1 MNATRT
7 LPPIGPTPPRSRVAG
22 WSSGSHPV
30 PVGRRLLFADR
41 RRAALTVLGVAASLL
56 LVLVLGGIFA
66 GAVDRVTYY
75 IRTSPAQVF
84 VSQAGVRTMHMS
96 ASALPADT
104 AAAAARVPGVAWA
117 SPIGFASGS
126 LTGPQGRQLT
136 YLVGY
141 DPVTGRGG
149 PTALVAGR
157 APRFGEAVLD
167 ERAADALG
175 VELGG
180 RFTVLGAPVTAVG
193 FSSGGSSITNTT
205 VFVDLGTFARI
216 RGPQPAYVLV
226 GTTAGADPARVAH
239 RLEGTLDGV
248 TAQTRDEF
256 ATSEARVVTDMSADL
271 LKMMSTIGLLI
282 ALAVI
287 ALGLMT
293 ATLNRLRDFAVLKA
307 LGSTTRRLAG
317 AVAVQV
323 AWTVALAAVVATVA
337 AVALAQLLP
346 SVAPAVDIVITPVA
360 VARLTVTTA
369 VVGIV
374 AALWPL
380 RRIAA
385 LDAATAFRETR

>member
-1 MNATRT
+1 MNR
-7 LPPIGPTPPRSRVAG
+7 RDR
-22 WSSGSHPV
+22 V
-30 PVGRRLLFADR
+30 PVGRRLQFADP
-41 RRAALTVLGVAASLL
+41 RRAILTVLGVAASLL

-75 IRTSPAQVF
+75 IRTSPADVF

-96 ASALPADT
+96 ASVLPPET
-104 AAAAARVPGVAWA
+104 AAAATQVPGAAWA
-117 SPIGFASGS
+117 TPIGFASGS
-126 LTGPQGRQLT
+126 LAGPDGRQLT

-141 DPVTGRGG
+141 DTSTGRGG
-149 PTALVAGR
+149 PTTLVAGR
-157 APRFGEAVLD
+157 TPRVGEAVLD
-167 ERAADALG
+167 ERAAEALG
-175 VELGG
+175 IRLDT
-180 RFTVLGAPVTAVG
+180 RLTVLGTPVTAVG

-205 VFVDLGTFARI
+205 VFVDLDTFARI
-216 RGPQPAYVLV
+216 RGPHPSYLLV
-226 GTTAGADPARVAH
+226 GTTAGADPDRVAR
-239 RLEGTLDGV
+239 RLEQALPGV

-256 ATSEARVVTDMSADL
+256 AASEARVVTDMSADL
-271 LKMMSTIGLLI
+271 LRMMSTIGLLI

-323 AWTVALAAVVATVA
+323 AWTVALATTVATGA
-337 AVALAQLLP
+337 ALLLAQVLP
-346 SVAPAVDIVITPVA
+346 SVAPAVDILITPAA
-360 VARLTVTTA
+360 VVRLVLSTTA
-369 VVGIV
+369 VGLM

-380 RRIAA
+380 RRIAV

>member
-1 MNATRT
+1 MNALRT
-7 LPPIGPTPPRSRVAG
+7 VAAVASPDVPSASAR
-22 WSSGSHPV
+22 WSSGTGRV

-41 RRAALTVLGVAASLL
+41 RRAVLTVLGVAASLL

-75 IRTSPAQVF
+75 IRTSPADVF

-104 AAAAARVPGVAWA
+104 VAEAARVPGVAWA

-126 LTGPQGRQLT
+126 VAGPDGRQLT

-141 DPVTGRGG
+141 DTTTDRGG
-149 PTALVAGR
+149 PIRLVAGR
-157 APRFGEAVLD
+157 APGPGEAVLD
-167 ERAADALG
+167 EQAAEQLG
-175 VELGG
+175 IDLGT
-180 RFTVLGAPVTAVG
+180 RLTVLGTPLRTVG
-193 FSSGGSSITNTT
+193 FSSGGSSITNTS
-205 VFVDLGTFARI
+205 VFVDLDQFART
-216 RGPQPAYVLV
+216 RGPRPAYLLV
-226 GTTAGADPARVAH
+226 GTTPGADPGQVAH
-239 RLEGTLDGV
+239 RLERTLDGV
-248 TAQTRDEF
+248 TAQTREEF
-256 ATSEARVVTDMSADL
+256 AASEAQVVTDMSADL
-271 LKMMSTIGLLI
+271 LRMMSTIGLLI

-323 AWTVALAAVVATVA
+323 AWTVALATAAATATAVL
-337 AVALAQLLP
+337 LAGVLP
-346 SVAPAVDIVITPVA
+346 TVAPAVDIVITPAA
-360 VARLTVTTA
+360 VARLTVLTA
-369 VVGIV
+369 AIGLV

>member
-1 MNATRT
+1 MNATRA
-7 LPPIGPTPPRSRVAG
+7 LSRSDRLVALSAVAG
-22 WSSGSHPV
+22 WSAGSRPV

-41 RRAALTVLGVAASLL
+41 RRAALTVSGVAASLL
-56 LVLVLGGIFA
+56 LVLVLVGIFA

-84 VSQAGVRTMHMS
+84 VSQAGVKTMHMS
-96 ASALPADT
+96 TSVLPADT
-104 AAAAARVPGVAWA
+104 VAATKRVPGVAWA
-117 SPIGFASGS
+117 TPIGFASGS
-126 LTGPQGRQLT
+126 LTGPRGRQLT

-141 DPVTGRGG
+141 DTTIGRGG
-149 PTALVAGR
+149 PTILVAGR

-175 VELGG
+175 VRLGG

-205 VFVDLGTFARI
+205 VFVNQGTFARI

-226 GTTAGADPARVAH
+226 GTGPRADPEQVAR
-239 RLEGTLDGV
+239 RLEQTVGGV

-317 AVAVQV
+317 TVAVQV
-323 AWTVALAAVVATVA
+323 AWTVALAAALGTVA
-337 AVALAQLLP
+337 AVALAQVLQ
-346 SVAPAVDIVITPVA
+346 SVAPTVDIVITPVA
-360 VARLTVTTA
+360 VARLTGVTV
-369 VVGIV
+369 VVGLV
-374 AALWPL
+374 AGLWPL

>member
-7 LPPIGPTPPRSRVAG
+7 LSPTGRPAARSAVSG
-22 WSSGSHPV
+22 WSSGNRLV
-30 PVGRRLLFADR
+30 PVGRRLLFVDR
-41 RRAALTVLGVAASLL
+41 RRAALTVFGVAASLL

-66 GAVDRVTYY
+66 GAVDRVTHY

-96 ASALPADT
+96 ASVLPADT

-126 LTGPQGRQLT
+126 LTGSRGRQLT

-141 DPVTGRGG
+141 DATTGRGG
-149 PTALVAGR
+149 PTTLIAGR
-157 APRFGEAVLD
+157 GPRFGEAVLD
-167 ERAADALG
+167 DRAADALG
-175 VELGG
+175 IRLGA

-205 VFVDLGTFARI
+205 VFVDLATFARI

-226 GTTAGADPARVAH
+226 GTAAGADPEQVAH
-239 RLEGTLDGV
+239 RLERAMPGV

-271 LKMMSTIGLLI
+271 LKIMSTIGLLI

-307 LGSTTRRLAG
+307 LGSSTRRLAG

-323 AWTVALAAVVATVA
+323 AWTVALAATVATAA
-337 AVALAQLLP
+337 AVALAQVLP
-346 SVAPAVDIVITPVA
+346 SVAPAVDIVITPAA

-369 VVGIV
+369 VVGMV